1 MHIQGLSLIFPL
13 FICFFIECFCIC
25 DRAAWTKVGWEI
37 FPEEIPYL
45 KVPLPPSH
53 CLPYPLDRLC
63 CSFGNKDTLYVCL
76 HLIYISLEALGLIL
90 FVLSVHYLWMKWKKH
105 KKKLE
110 TKATPEPPSKAENQS
125 SSYDID
131 QILCKLIATTSMM
144 TKYLNQ
150 VFIRPPAKKG
160 KHRKGRGK
168 RTKEK
173 EPKEK
178 EPKEKEPEETKAS
191 TCKCGTASYEDY
203 ARNLL
208 TELM

>member
-1 MHIQGLSLIFPL
+1 MPIFPL
-13 FICFFIECFCIC
+13 FICFFMDSFCIC
-25 DRAAWTKVGWEI
+25 DRATWTKVGWEI

-63 CSFGNKDTLYVCL
+63 CNFGNKDTLYGCL
-76 HLIYISLEALGLIL
+76 QLIYISLEALGLIL
-90 FVLSVHYLWMKWKKH
+90 LVLSVHYLWMKWKKH

-110 TKATPEPPSKAENQS
+110 TTQAAPETPSKAENQ

-131 QILCKLIATTSMM
+131 QILCKLVATTSMM
-144 TKYLNQ
+144 TNYLNQ
-150 VFIRPPAKKG
+150 VFARPPAKKG
-160 KHRKGRGK
+160 KSRKGRGK
-168 RTKEK
+168 KTKEK
-173 EPKEK
+173 EPA
-178 EPKEKEPEETKAS
+178 EPKAS
-191 TCKCGTASYEDY
+191 TCKCSAPPYEDY